1 METLEEFAES
11 VLESQPFSRLL
22 GARLIRS
29 GPGYAELG
37 VEVVDELRQ
46 QHGFAHGGVI
56 SYLADNSITFAGGLA
71 LESDALTSEFKV
83 NYLRPAEGSH
93 LVAKATA
100 KSVGRRQAVC
110 VSEIYTVVGEEEKL
124 CAIAQ
129 GTVVMVS
136 PRPDPSE
143 PTTEP

>member
-1 METLEEFAES
+1 MKEFARE
-11 VLESQPFSRLL
+11 VIESQPFSRLI
-22 GARLIRS
+22 GARLITC

-37 VEVVDELRQ
+37 LEVVEELRQ
-46 QHGFAHGGVI
+46 HHGFAHGGVI

-83 NYLRPAEGSH
+83 NYLRPAAGSH

-100 KSVGRRQAVC
+100 KSASRRQAVC
-110 VSEIYTVVGEEEKL
+110 VSEVYAIAGDEEKL

-129 GTVVMVS
+129 GTVVKLP
-136 PRPDPSE
+136 PRPDPSAPDGGAE
-143 PTTEP
+143 A